1 MEFRSFLKSPP
12 ERERMKNRSPLVI
25 VFFTVFLD
33 LLGFGILI
41 PLLPYV
47 SREFQATEIQA
58 GLLMA
63 AYSVMQFLFAPFWGR
78 LSDRVGRKPIILL
91 SLAGSTAGYILFAF
105 AQSLA
110 LLFVSRIVSGIAA
123 ANISTAQAIVA
134 DCLPPEKRTHGMG
147 MVGAAIGLGFVLG
160 PALAGILVSDH
171 HYMLPFVVAAA
182 LSGFD
187 LALAW
192 LLLPETVNLR
202 DDQHLEERRFSL
214 DRLVGSLEAPHVP
227 RLLGASLLYFT
238 AFSVMESTIA
248 FYGSDLFGMT
258 AKQNGYILFG
268 VGIILVIIQGRIVGR
283 AALRFGDHNLMLFGA
298 GGVLAGLLM
307 MSAAPVFWFF
317 IVSAMVMAA
326 ASGLVIPSLTSL
338 ISQLSTPEVQG
349 GILGMNQSMASL
361 GRILGPLAG
370 TAIYQWAGPRYPFFS
385 SAVMVLAM
393 LMILVP
399 LRSAPGIETESGPR
413 FTRPGRTYTKE
424 EDLAE
429 NQK

>member
-1 MEFRSFLKSPP
+1 
-12 ERERMKNRSPLVI
+12 MKNRSILVI

-47 SREFQATEIQA
+47 TREFHATEIQA

-63 AYSVMQFLFAPFWGR
+63 TYSIMQFLFAPLWGR

-91 SLAGSTAGYILFAF
+91 SLAGSAMGYLIFAF
-105 AQSLA
+105 AQSLTH
-110 LLFVSRIVSGIAA
+110 LFVSRIVSGIAA

-171 HYMLPFVVAAA
+171 QYMLPFVVAAA
-182 LSGFD
+182 LSGID
-187 LALAW
+187 LVMAW
-192 LLLPETVNLR
+192 FLLPETVNLR

-214 DRLVGSLEAPHVP
+214 NRLIESLEVPHIP

-238 AFSVMESTIA
+238 AFSLMESTIA
-248 FYGSDLFGMT
+248 FYGSDLFAMT

-268 VGIILVIIQGRIVGR
+268 VGIVLVIVQGKVVGK
-283 AALRFGDHNLMLFGA
+283 AAMRYGDHNLILSGA
-298 GGVLAGLLM
+298 AGVMAGLLLM
-307 MSAAPVFWFF
+307 TVAPAFWFF
-317 IVSAMVMAA
+317 AASALIMAA

-370 TAIYQWAGPRYPFFS
+370 TTIYQWAGPRYPFFS
-385 SAVMVLAM
+385 SVILVLAV
-393 LMILVP
+393 LVILRP
-399 LRSAPGIETESGPR
+399 LRSAPAFEREPESWLSP
-413 FTRPGRTYTKE
+413 PAKALPPEEEWVKE
-424 EDLAE
+424 
-429 NQK
+429 KK

>member
-1 MEFRSFLKSPP
+1 MEFHSFFKSLP
-12 ERERMKNRSPLVI
+12 ERVRMKNRSPLVI

-47 SREFQATEIQA
+47 SREFHATEIQA

-63 AYSVMQFLFAPFWGR
+63 TYSVMQFLFAPLWGR

-91 SLAGSTAGYILFAF
+91 SLAGSTVGYMIFAF
-105 AQSLA
+105 AQSLE
-110 LLFVSRIVSGIAA
+110 LLFISRVVSGIAA

-182 LSGFD
+182 LSGLD

-192 LLLPETVNLR
+192 LLLPETANLR
-202 DDQHLEERRFSL
+202 DDQHLEERRFSW
-214 DRLVGSLEAPHVP
+214 DRLVESLEVPHIP

-248 FYGSDLFGMT
+248 FYGSDLFAMT
-258 AKQNGYILFG
+258 ARQNGYILFG
-268 VGIILVIIQGRIVGR
+268 VGIILVIIQGRVVGQ
-283 AALRFGDHNLMLFGA
+283 AALRFGDHNLILFGA
-298 GGVLAGLLM
+298 GGVMAGLLM
-307 MSAAPVFWFF
+307 MTAAPVFWFF
-317 IVSAMVMAA
+317 VVSALVMAA

-361 GRILGPLAG
+361 GRILGPLMG
-370 TAIYQWAGPRYPFFS
+370 TSIYQWAGPRYPFFS
-385 SAVMVLAM
+385 SAMLILAVFVI
-393 LMILVP
+393 LMP
-399 LRSAPGIETESGPR
+399 LKSAPGIEYASEPMATG
-413 FTRPGRTYTKE
+413 PGRSYTRE
-424 EDLAE
+424 EELA
-429 NQK
+429 KSKK